1 MALTIKEVRRTTQV
15 ATSPSEEVAL
25 NGRNGMTRIT
35 RRKLISASAAFAAI
49 ALASTAMPAQAFT
62 PKSEIGVSA
71 SEIKLGITIPMTGA
85 ASPGYNKVPG
95 AMKAYF
101 DYVNANGGVYGRKI
115 TLVVKDDQYVPTQ
128 AVAKTNELILK
139 DRVLA
144 LVGPLGTANNKAVAA
159 SVKPA
164 NRGLPVLFVNT
175 GFSGFADVK
184 KYKTT
189 YAMLP
194 SYVMEAKIMAEYIK
208 DNFAGKTIGLVY
220 QDDDFGSDALAGFKS
235 AGITFAAKVG
245 YASGSQSATTAAGW
259 VTKLKAANCDVV
271 ILFGVSSA
279 TAAGLGTAAAMK
291 YTPQWIL
298 GSVGGDATTIKAAGV
313 PAGVLYNAV
322 GASFLPATTDTSD
335 EYVSLFSSIYSK
347 AVPGSTFDN
356 NVLVGMNTAFVTVQA
371 LQAAGKNL
379 TRKSLLAA
387 IDSKGST
394 FASAALL
401 PLNYSKTS
409 HVGYNGYWFGKYTP
423 TGDLKPDGGK
433 YTVYTTDSASGAV
446 VKSTFKRPA
455 MPAKGLPN

>member
-1 MALTIKEVRRTTQV
+1 MK
-15 ATSPSEEVAL
+15 SF
-25 NGRNGMTRIT
+25 N
-35 RRKLISASAAFAAI
+35 RRKLITASAM
-49 ALASTAMPAQAFT
+49 LAVTAMTVAAVPANAFS
-62 PKSEIGVSA
+62 PKSEVGVTSR
-71 SEIKLGITIPMTGA
+71 EIKLGVTLPMTGA
-85 ASPGYNKVPG
+85 ASPGYNKVPA

-101 DYVNANGGVYGRKI
+101 DYVNANGGVNGRKI

-139 DRVLA
+139 DKVFA
-144 LVGPLGTANNKAVAA
+144 LVSPLGTANNKAVAA
-159 SVKPA
+159 SVNPGK
-164 NRGLPVLFVNT
+164 RGVPVLFVNT
-175 GFSGFADVK
+175 GFSGFADTK
-184 KYKTT
+184 KYPTT
-189 YAMLP
+189 YALLP

-208 DNFAGKTIGLVY
+208 DNFAGKSIGLVY

-235 AGITFAAKVG
+235 AGIKFATTVG

-279 TAAGLGTAAAMK
+279 TAAGLGTAAALK

-298 GSVGGDATTIKAAGV
+298 GSVGGDATTIKASGV

-335 EYVSLFSSIYSK
+335 EYVALFQSIYSK
-347 AVPGSTFDN
+347 AVPGSAFDN
-356 NVLVGMNTAFVTVQA
+356 NVLVGMNSAFVAVQA
-371 LQAAGKNL
+371 IQAAGKNP
-379 TRKSLLAA
+379 TRKSLIAA
-387 IDSKGST
+387 IDSKGAS
-394 FASAALL
+394 FASAALV

-409 HVGYNGYWFGKYTP
+409 HVGYNGYWFGKYSP

-433 YTVYTTDSASGAV
+433 YTVYTTNSGSGAV
-446 VKSTFKRPA
+446 VKSTYKRPA